1 MCPQRVQDLRS
12 SLGLSRADYDSK
24 WIKIQTDAKAILCR
38 NGIMGRLGW
47 TNEVKEMKLAAAK
60 ELKAMHPDTFR
71 NIPSWQSIV
80 VDIFTV
86 EIQKYS
92 RSPKERSNERPK
104 HALATTEKI
113 VVKVTTPLM
122 PNFNSHFL
130 RMDLIVD
137 GGDSMDRLYEILKE
151 DGLDCV
157 PPKYIVEDEYGST
170 LSSNRHLQAAFQ
182 RVANDGRLFTR
193 WSVALEAQKNP
204 IRSVLAPPPASPPG
218 ALMPSKKTTPTTPTP
233 LISQPKIPKPSPKV
247 PISSN
252 KIPAQNPGRLSP
264 GLVDRTG
271 RIAPKAPKRR
281 MDGLELEHQTQG

>member
-1 MCPQRVQDLRS
+1 
-12 SLGLSRADYDSK
+12 
-24 WIKIQTDAKAILCR
+24 
-38 NGIMGRLGW
+38 
-47 TNEVKEMKLAAAK
+47 MKLAAAK

-92 RSPKERSNERPK
+92 RSLKEQSNKRPK

-193 WSVALEAQKNP
+193 WSVALEAQKIP
-204 IRSVLAPPPASPPG
+204 IRSVLAPASPPG
-218 ALMPSKKTTPTTPTP
+218 ALMPSKTTTPTTPTP
-233 LISQPKIPKPSPKV
+233 LISQPKIPKSSPKV

-252 KIPAQNPGRLSP
+252 KTISATLGSSGSTIPDYHDIFSPRHKIPAQNSSRLSL

-271 RIAPKAPKRR
+271 RVAPKAPKRR